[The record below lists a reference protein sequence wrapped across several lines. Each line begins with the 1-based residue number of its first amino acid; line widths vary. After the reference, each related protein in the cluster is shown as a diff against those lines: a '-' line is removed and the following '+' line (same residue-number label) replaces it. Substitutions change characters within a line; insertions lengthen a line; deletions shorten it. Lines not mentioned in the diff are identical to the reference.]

1 MIQFVILYSFI
12 PKGSRYCYGQIPRF
26 EAFLHNT
33 LVYRVKFSLLD
44 IRVWGL
50 KFIADPQ
57 SKSTTSRPSPP
68 TKRVPAPFSVASL
81 AFGCRSTGLSGLG
94 CEGL

>member
-1 MIQFVILYSFI
+1 MAKFQDLRPFST
-12 PKGSRYCYGQIPRF
+12 
-26 EAFLHNT
+26 T
-33 LVYRVKFSLLD
+33 LSSIGFSLLG
-44 IRVWGL
+44 IRVLGL

-57 SKSTTSRPSPP
+57 SMSTTSRPSPP